1 MAPTLRRITA
11 IVPLHLEVLAGR
23 NGLDRPVRWVAVS
36 ELEDP
41 TPFLEGGE
49 LVLTTGMRLSAGDAV
64 PYVSRLVAR
73 GVTGLGFGVG
83 LSHDTVPPGFA
94 EAAEAAGLPL
104 VEVPRDTPFIAIGKA
119 VSELLAGEQ
128 YEEISR
134 AFAAQGRLTRAALQ
148 REGPP
153 AVVDRLAREIGG
165 WALLLDPAGAVRHAA
180 DATGRHAGPGRAG
193 PGDRHAGTAGRSGAA
208 GDRAAGG
215 CAAQDWMAQDR
226 TAQDRTAEDWAGE
239 TARWLEPEIAR
250 LRTAPSLASLALSSP
265 DEHVVVQPLGRRGF
279 FAVGSSRPFSPIA
292 HTVVNAAG
300 SLLTLALEQG
310 REQRSAAARVRSAVL
325 RLLLAGE
332 AGAAVETLAALGLR
346 LPGEPVTVLAC
357 DTSDPEAL
365 AEALTEAMTGA
376 MTGAPRQAQTGAPRQ
391 AQTGAPTGAAPG
403 PRGAF
408 AAVSGPRRR
417 HDDIFTAPWEG
428 MLVVLA
434 PDSYADEVVAL
445 AAQHGRVGV
454 SAPGVEIVRSESRG
468 DSRTDS
474 RMDSRTDGRVGPAA
488 AGSADRGASR
498 PVAADGFDRVSGRV
512 SDRAPD
518 RAPDRVPDRVPD
530 QALAAALDRALD
542 QARRALVSASPV
554 ARFSELAGRGLL
566 SLLDP
571 AAAASFAAA
580 ILAPLREYGS
590 RADLVESLR
599 AYLASNGHWDAAAQ
613 RLGVHRHTLR
623 YRMKRVSE
631 LLGRDLDDPAVRAE
645 LWIAL
650 CL

>member
-1 MAPTLRRITA
+1 MPPTLRRITA

-23 NGLDRPVRWVAVS
+23 DALDRPVRWVAVS

-49 LVLTTGMRLSAGDAV
+49 LVLTTGMRLSGGDAV

-83 LSHDTVPPGFA
+83 LSHDAVPPAFA

-104 VEVPRDTPFIAIGKA
+104 VEVPRATPFIAIGKA
-119 VSELLAGEQ
+119 VSDLLAGEQ

-148 REGPP
+148 RQGPV

-165 WALLLDPAGAVRHAA
+165 WALLLDPAGDVRHAA
-180 DATGRHAGPGRAG
+180 DATGRHAGPGDSR
-193 PGDRHAGTAGRSGAA
+193 GAA
-208 GDRAAGG
+208 GD
-215 CAAQDWMAQDR
+215 
-226 TAQDRTAEDWAGE
+226 WAGE
-239 TARWLEPEIAR
+239 AARSLAPEIAR
-250 LRTAPSLASLALSSP
+250 LRSAPSLASLALSTP

-279 FAVGSSRPFSPIA
+279 FAVGSPRPFTPVA

-332 AGAAVETLAALGLR
+332 ARAAAETLAALGLR

-357 DTSDPEAL
+357 DTSDPDAL
-365 AEALTEAMTGA
+365 AEAL
-376 MTGAPRQAQTGAPRQ
+376 
-391 AQTGAPTGAAPG
+391 TGAAPG
-403 PRGAF
+403 PRGAS
-408 AAVSGPRRR
+408 AAVTT
-417 HDDIFTAPWEG
+417 FTASWEG
-428 MLVVLA
+428 LLVVLA
-434 PDSYADEVVAL
+434 PDAHADEVVAL

-454 SAPGVEIVRSESRG
+454 SAPGVEIVRSESRV
-468 DSRTDS
+468 DS
-474 RMDSRTDGRVGPAA
+474 RMDSRVEPAA
-488 AGSADRGASR
+488 AGPADRGASR
-498 PVAADGFDRVSGRV
+498 PLPATGPDRVSDPV
-512 SDRAPD
+512 SDRI
-518 RAPDRVPDRVPD
+518 PDRVPDK
-530 QALAAALDRALD
+530 ALDRALD

>member
-23 NGLDRPVRWVAVS
+23 SGLDQPVRWVAVS

-49 LVLTTGMRLSAGDAV
+49 LVLTTGMRLTAEDAV

-83 LSHDTVPPGFA
+83 LTHDEVPPAFA

-104 VEVPRDTPFIAIGKA
+104 LEVPKDTPFIAIGKA

-128 YEEISR
+128 YEEIKR

-148 REGPP
+148 REGTA

-180 DATGRHAGPGRAG
+180 DATGRRAG
-193 PGDRHAGTAGRSGAA
+193 PRDGHGAAGGRAVEAGRGEGAPPGGSAAGSPEAGTAG
-208 GDRAAGG
+208 
-215 CAAQDWMAQDR
+215 
-226 TAQDRTAEDWAGE
+226 DWAEE
-239 TARWLEPEIAR
+239 TARSLEPEIGR
-250 LRTAPSLASLALSSP
+250 LRGAPSLSSLALATP

-279 FAVGSSRPFSPIA
+279 FAVGSPRPFSPIA

-310 REQRSAAARVRSAVL
+310 REQRSAAAQVRGAVL

-332 AGAAVETLAALGLR
+332 ARAAVRTLAALGMR

-365 AEALTEAMTGA
+365 AEALA
-376 MTGAPRQAQTGAPRQ
+376 
-391 AQTGAPTGAAPG
+391 GAAP
-403 PRGAF
+403 A
-408 AAVSGPRRR
+408 S
-417 HDDIFTAPWEG
+417 FTAPWEG
-428 MLVVLA
+428 LLVVLA
-434 PDSYADEVVAL
+434 PDSRADEAVAL
-445 AAQHGRVGV
+445 AARHGRVGV
-454 SAPGVEIVRSESRG
+454 SAPGVEIALFAG
-468 DSRTDS
+468 CADPRTGARQGAS
-474 RMDSRTDGRVGPAA
+474 PEAGAREPRPEPAA
-488 AGSADRGASR
+488 GLGGASER
-498 PVAADGFDRVSGRV
+498 FFERASG
-512 SDRAPD
+512 
-518 RAPDRVPDRVPD
+518 

-554 ARFSELAGRGLL
+554 ARFGELAGRGLL

-571 AAAASFAAA
+571 AAASFAAA
-580 ILAPLREYGS
+580 ILAPLRQYGS

>member
-11 IVPLHLEVLAGR
+11 IVPLQLAVLAGR
-23 NGLDRPVRWVAVS
+23 SGLDRQVRWVAVS

-83 LSHDTVPPGFA
+83 LSHEAVPPGFA

-119 VSELLAGEQ
+119 VSDLLAGEQ

-148 REGPP
+148 REGPV

-165 WALLLDPAGAVRHAA
+165 WALLLDPSGAVRHAA
-180 DATGRHAGPGRAG
+180 DATGRRAG
-193 PGDRHAGTAGRSGAA
+193 PAGTRGAA
-208 GDRAAGG
+208 A
-215 CAAQDWMAQDR
+215 
-226 TAQDRTAEDWAGE
+226 DWAGE
-239 TARWLEPEIAR
+239 TARSLEPEIAR
-250 LRTAPSLASLALSSP
+250 LRNAPSLSSLALATP

-279 FAVGSSRPFSPIA
+279 FAVGSPRPFAPIA

-332 AGAAVETLAALGLR
+332 ARAAAETLAALGMR
-346 LPGEPVTVLAC
+346 LPREPVTVLAC
-357 DTSDPEAL
+357 DTPDPD
-365 AEALTEAMTGA
+365 ALTEAL
-376 MTGAPRQAQTGAPRQ
+376 
-391 AQTGAPTGAAPG
+391 TGAAPHSAGGRG
-403 PRGAF
+403 PVAAGAHEAKRGP
-408 AAVSGPRRR
+408 AAGTTSRAIPSC
-417 HDDIFTAPWEG
+417 FTAHWEG
-428 MLVVLA
+428 LLVVLA
-434 PDSYADEVVAL
+434 PDSRADEVVAL
-445 AAQHGRVGV
+445 AARHGRVGV
-454 SAPGVEIVRSESRG
+454 SVPGVEIAASARTDNRVESRPE
-468 DSRTDS
+468 SRTDPLAEA
-474 RMDSRTDGRVGPAA
+474 RAEAREEVREEARTEARE
-488 AGSADRGASR
+488 DRAL
-498 PVAADGFDRVSGRV
+498 
-512 SDRAPD
+512 DRAPD
-518 RAPDRVPDRVPD
+518 RALDRAPER
-530 QALAAALDRALD
+530 ALDRALD

-566 SLLDP
+566 SLIDP

-580 ILAPLREYGS
+580 ILAPLRDYGS